1 MKVEWS
7 VPAQRD
13 LIAIA
18 DHIAADDTGAA
29 LAVVDRIDGLV
40 AALADHP
47 RRGRP
52 GRVAGTRE
60 IVVPDPPHIVAYR
73 LAGDRVQTLRVLH
86 AARQSP
92 QHPWSLGGRPKEN

>member
-1 MKVEWS
+1 MKVTWS

-13 LIAIA
+13 LTAIA

-29 LAVVDRIDGLV
+29 LAVVDRIDDLV

-60 IVVPDPPHIVAYR
+60 LVVPNLPYIVAYR
-73 LAGDRVQTLRVLH
+73 IREDRVQVLRVLH
-86 AARQSP
+86 GARKWPS
-92 QHPWSLGGRPKEN
+92 HVRGLDR

>member
-7 VPAQRD
+7 HPAQRD

-18 DHIAADDTGAA
+18 EYVAADSPNAA
-29 LAVVDRIDGLV
+29 LAVVDRIDSLV

-60 IVVPDPPHIVAYR
+60 LVVPNLPYIIAYR
-73 LAGDRVQTLRVLH
+73 LDDDRVQILRVLH
-86 AARQSP
+86 AARKWPGQV
-92 QHPWSLGGRPKEN
+92 

>member
-7 VPAQRD
+7 HPAQRD
-13 LIAIA
+13 LITIA
-18 DHIAADDTGAA
+18 EYIAADSPNAA
-29 LAVVDRIDGLV
+29 LAVVDRIDSLV

-60 IVVPDPPHIVAYR
+60 LVVPNLPYIIAYR
-73 LAGDRVQTLRVLH
+73 IRDERVQVLRVLH
-86 AARQSP
+86 NSRKW
-92 QHPWSLGGRPKEN
+92 WSQI

>member
-1 MKVEWS
+1 MIVEWS
-7 VPAQRD
+7 HPAQRD

-18 DHIAADDTGAA
+18 DHIAQEHPDAA

-60 IVVPDPPHIVAYR
+60 LVVPNLPYIVAYR
-73 LAGDRVQTLRVLH
+73 LADERVQILRVLH
-86 AARQSP
+86 AARKWP
-92 QHPWSLGGRPKEN
+92 GHV